1 MTPNFPPGTA
11 DSRESITDWWNR
23 TRYRL
28 YAPVYDWGA
37 RPLERGRKRAIERL
51 EPQPGEHIL
60 ILGSG
65 TGMDLEYLPRGMEVT
80 AIDAVSAMVRRT
92 EARSESLGI
101 DADVR
106 VGDARSL
113 PFDDDTFDFVV
124 LHLVLS
130 VVPDPEQVVAESA
143 RVLDSDGRVSIYDKF
158 VAEESDPSLLRRA
171 VNPAARFLFADLNR
185 RLEPM
190 ATGTDLDIGK
200 REPFLGGLYT
210 ATVARPTD
218 GE

>member
-1 MTPNFPPGTA
+1 MMGNFRSGTA
-11 DSRESITDWWNR
+11 ESRQSIADWWNR
-23 TRYRL
+23 ARYRL

-51 EPQPGEHIL
+51 DPQPGEHIL

-65 TGMDLEYLPRGMEVT
+65 TGMDLEYLPTGVEVT
-80 AIDAVSAMVRRT
+80 AIDAVSAMVQRT
-92 EARSESLGI
+92 KARGETVGI
-101 DADVR
+101 DVDAR

-113 PFDDDTFDFVV
+113 PFDDETFDAVL

-130 VVPDPEQVVAESA
+130 VVPEPEKVVAESA
-143 RVLDSDGRVSIYDKF
+143 RVLNQDGRVSIYDKF
-158 VAEESDPSLLRRA
+158 ITEGSDPSLLRRA

-190 ATGTDLDIGK
+190 VTGTSLDIGK

-210 ATVARPTD
+210 VTIARPNSD
-218 GE
+218 E

>member
-1 MTPNFPPGTA
+1 MTGNFRSGTT
-11 DSRESITDWWNR
+11 DRGQSIADWWNR

-51 EPQPGEHIL
+51 DPRPGEHIL

-65 TGMDLEYLPRGMEVT
+65 TGMDLEYLPSGVKVT

-92 EARSESLGI
+92 KERSETVGI
-101 DADVR
+101 DVDAR

-113 PFDDDTFDFVV
+113 PFDDETFDAVV

-130 VVPDPEQVVAESA
+130 VVPKPENVVAESA
-143 RVLDSDGRVSIYDKF
+143 RVLDPDGRVSIYDKF
-158 VAEESDPSLLRRA
+158 VAEESEPSLLRRA

-190 ATGTDLDIGK
+190 VAGTGLDIGK

-210 ATVARPTD
+210 VTVARPTA